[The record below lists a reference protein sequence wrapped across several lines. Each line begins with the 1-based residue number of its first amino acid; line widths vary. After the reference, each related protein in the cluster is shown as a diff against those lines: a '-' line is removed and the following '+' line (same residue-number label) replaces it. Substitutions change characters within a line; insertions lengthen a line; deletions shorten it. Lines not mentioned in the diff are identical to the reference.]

1 MIPFEAS
8 WLTPFPSVDEKGVNQ
23 DASKGIIKGS
33 ANNFYGEGVTEQ
45 MVDEYY
51 AKIKDPNDTTP
62 ISYGLNSKMIL
73 NDNGELEEVTWKIGG
88 MYGEALTKVA
98 YWLEKAAE
106 VAENEAQREIGRAHV

>member
-1 MIPFEAS
+1 MTAIFD
-8 WLTPFPSVDEKGVNQ
+8 PSVDAKGVNL

-88 MYGEALTKVA
+88 MYGEALTK
-98 YWLEKAAE
+98 
-106 VAENEAQREIGRAHV
+106 EIGRASCREECRSRRSR